1 VQHCARP
8 AGILVRYALLVSTV
22 MPVNR
27 GLFDMARN
35 LADLRLSDMR
45 SNIRGD
51 RRIVGAHSRRA
62 SCDRGGEQPD
72 R

>member
-1 VQHCARP
+1 V
-8 AGILVRYALLVSTV
+8 GYALLVATV

-27 GLFDMARN
+27 GLLDMARN

-45 SNIRGD
+45 SNIWGG

-62 SCDRGGEQPD
+62 SCGRGGEQRD